1 MKLFS
6 FPKVL
11 GEWNG
16 KPIAVGL
23 GRFGPYIKWDKTFA
37 SLRTKE
43 GDDPH
48 TVQLDRAIQ
57 LVEDKING
65 VNANLIKTFDERPDI
80 QVIKGR
86 FGPYIKVNS
95 DNYKIP
101 KGEEA
106 LELTLERILV
116 IMSETKPSGKKA
128 GAKKTASKAVPK
140 KAAPKKV
147 AAKKAPAKKAAKKK

>member
-1 MKLFS
+1 LFS

-37 SLRTKE
+37 SLRVKE

-48 TVQLDRAIQ
+48 TVQLERAIQ

-65 VNANLIKTFDERPDI
+65 INANLIKSFEERPEI

-86 FGPYIKVNS
+86 FGPYIKA
-95 DNYKIP
+95 DTENYKIP
-101 KGEEA
+101 KGTAAET
-106 LELTLERILV
+106 LTLADVLE
-116 IMSETKPSGKKA
+116 IMSNTKPSGKSKGRKA
-128 GAKKTASKAVPK
+128 PAKKAAVKKAAPK
-140 KAAPKKV
+140 KAAPKK
-147 AAKKAPAKKAAKKK
+147 AAAKKK